1 MSEPTLFDINTA
13 PLPIGRIAQK
23 VRGNAVTVLGF
34 GISNRPLVTVL
45 CRLGAHV
52 TVYDQRPADELGEAA
67 QAASAC
73 GVRFTT
79 DMKDALSPVPVLIFR
94 TPGIRPDVPAIVEAV
109 ENGAELTSEMAWFLE
124 ITPATVLGITG
135 SDGKTTTS
143 TLTAKMLEAAGKRV
157 YLGGNIGQPLL
168 PLATSMT
175 ADDYAV
181 VELSSFQLFD
191 LPAACVPHRAIVTN
205 LTPNHLNWHPDME
218 EYTQAKTRIYD
229 GARCERLVTNA
240 ENAVTASLAH
250 EQAGKRSLVLFSS
263 SQTEPALIEP
273 DADAMILKNGVIT
286 CRHNG
291 KDIPLLATKD
301 ILLPGKH
308 NVENYMAALGLVH
321 DLVTPDAIHSVA
333 TTFGG
338 VEHRLEIVRT
348 LGGVTYYNSSI
359 DSTPTRTGAALSAFA
374 AEVPIVAICGGYD
387 KHIDFAPLADAL
399 CARVH
404 AVVLTGATADKILSA
419 IHACPDY
426 DPDRLTIRLER
437 EFEAAVHAAAALAN
451 AGDAVLLSPACASFD
466 AFPNFEVRGR
476 TFKRI
481 VMAMQES

>member
-1 MSEPTLFDINTA
+1 MSIPTLFDINTA
-13 PLPIGRIAQK
+13 PLPTGRIADLAK
-23 VRGNAVTVLGF
+23 GNDVSVLGF

-52 TVYDQRPADELGEAA
+52 TVYDQRSAEELGEAA
-67 QAASAC
+67 CSASEC

-79 DMKDALSPVPVLIFR
+79 DMADALTPTPTLIFR

-109 ENGAELTSEMAWFLE
+109 KNGAELTSEMAWFLE

-168 PLATSMT
+168 PLATSMK
-175 ADDYAV
+175 ADDFAV

-191 LPAACVPHRAIVTN
+191 LPDACVPHRAIVTN

-218 EYTQAKTRIYD
+218 EYTQAKTHIYN

-240 ENAVTASLAH
+240 DNAVTAALAS
-250 EQAGKRSLVLFSS
+250 EQAGKRALVLFSS
-263 SQTEPALIEP
+263 SQTDPAIFSP
-273 DADAMILKNGVIT
+273 DADAMFLLDGVIT
-286 CRHNG
+286 HRQG
-291 KDIPLLATKD
+291 DKDTPLLATKD
-301 ILLPGKH
+301 ILLPGQH
-308 NVENYMAALGLVH
+308 NIENYMAALGLVH
-321 DLVTPDAIHSVA
+321 DLVTPEAIRSVA

-374 AEVPIVAICGGYD
+374 PEIPIVAICGGYD

-404 AVVLTGATADKILSA
+404 AVVLTGATADKILAA

-426 DPDRLTIRLER
+426 DPERLTVRVER
-437 EFEAAVHAAAALAN
+437 EFEAAVYAAASLAN
-451 AGDAVLLSPACASFD
+451 AGDALLLSPACASFD

-481 VMAMQES
+481 VMAMQE

>member
-1 MSEPTLFDINTA
+1 MSTPAPFDITTA
-13 PLPIGRIAQK
+13 PLPTGRIAELAK
-23 VRGNAVTVLGF
+23 NNAVTVLGF
-34 GISNRPLVTVL
+34 GISNRPLVTLL

-52 TVYDQRPADELGEAA
+52 TVYDQRPIDELGEAA
-67 QAASAC
+67 AQAAAN
-73 GVRFTT
+73 GVHFTT
-79 DMKDALSPVPVLIFR
+79 DIAQALPPAPVLIFR
-94 TPGIRPDVPAIVEAV
+94 TPGIRPDAPAIVEAV

-143 TLTAKMLEAAGKRV
+143 TLTAKLLEASGKHV

-175 ADDYAV
+175 ADDFAV

-191 LPAACVPHRAIVTN
+191 LPASCVPHRAIVTN
-205 LTPNHLNWHPDME
+205 LTPNHLNWHPDMA

-240 ENAVTASLAH
+240 DNAVTAALANG
-250 EQAGKRSLVLFSS
+250 QTGKRPVLLFSS
-263 SQTEPALIEP
+263 TQPHPSAFAGEGDALYLS
-273 DADAMILKNGVIT
+273 DGHVVYHHAGADT
-286 CRHNG
+286 
-291 KDIPLLATKD
+291 PLLCTAD

-308 NVENYMAALGLVH
+308 TVENYMAALGLVH
-321 DLVTPDAIHSVA
+321 DLVTPEAIRSVA

-359 DSTPTRTGAALSAFA
+359 DSTPTRTSAALSALPI
-374 AEVPIVAICGGYD
+374 ETPIVAICGGYD

-399 CARVH
+399 CARAR

-419 IHACPDY
+419 IAACPAY
-426 DPDRLTIRLER
+426 DANRLTVRLER
-437 EFEAAVHAAAALAN
+437 EFVAAVHAAAELAN
-451 AGDAVLLSPACASFD
+451 QGDAVLLSPACASFD

-481 VMAMQES
+481 VLDMQE